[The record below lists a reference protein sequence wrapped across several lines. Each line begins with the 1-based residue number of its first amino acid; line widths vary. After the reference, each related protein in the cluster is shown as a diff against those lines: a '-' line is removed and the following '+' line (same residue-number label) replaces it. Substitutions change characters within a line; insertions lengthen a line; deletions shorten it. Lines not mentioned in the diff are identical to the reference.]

1 MSPGYVEIYEIAI
14 NYLKGYFVF
23 DVLATMPCLFSGEN
37 RDLYPFKAIRIV
49 HFGRISD
56 PIYLILGYILS
67 KYSKKR
73 Q

>member
-1 MSPGYVEIYEIAI
+1 
-14 NYLKGYFVF
+14 
-23 DVLATMPCLFSGEN
+23 MPCLFSGEN
-37 RDLYPFKAIRIV
+37 RDFYPFKAIRLV

-56 PIYLILGYILS
+56 PIYLILGLLLS